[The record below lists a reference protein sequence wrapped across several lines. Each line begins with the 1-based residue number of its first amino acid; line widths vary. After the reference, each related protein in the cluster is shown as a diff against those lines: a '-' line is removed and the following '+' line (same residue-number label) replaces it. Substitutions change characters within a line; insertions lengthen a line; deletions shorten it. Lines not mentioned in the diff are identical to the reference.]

1 MLSDDKKKLEE
12 KKMKELKE
20 EVADRHVIIRLS
32 TLNRLK
38 QFKLDAGVLYFDQA
52 INKLLDRVYS
62 LKRQGSEKD
71 ENSKDLADKN

>member
-1 MLSDDKKKLEE
+1 MLSDDKKKFEE

-20 EVADRHVIIRLS
+20 IADRHVIIRLS

-38 QFKLDAGVLYFDQA
+38 QFKLDVGVLYFDQA
-52 INKLLDRVYS
+52 INKLLDQVYS

-71 ENSKDLADKN
+71 ENSKNMADKN